1 MTTLDEMTARYFA
14 ELEALVD
21 EMTPEEVAAGKAHI
35 NNALIP
41 PIAQLL
47 GMLLEKEDGTLWNHI
62 GWTIGGA
69 PEPVGMLEMTLQRV
83 SGETPLQQR
92 DRYKAEAER
101 LRQSLATLAD
111 AVAAERAA
119 REYWRGVDYHADTL
133 VALAVAEQAARE
145 VLQ

>member
-1 MTTLDEMTARYFA
+1 LSCPCLFR
-14 ELEALVD
+14 LWRLS
-21 EMTPEEVAAGKAHI
+21 AA
-35 NNALIP
+35 
-41 PIAQLL
+41 
-47 GMLLEKEDGTLWNHI
+47 DI
-62 GWTIGGA
+62 GFCCT
-69 PEPVGMLEMTLQRV
+69 QRV

-101 LRQSLATLAD
+101 LRQALATLAD